1 MVQSQR
7 RNIMKKLATLIVVA
21 LGLAICNAALAEK
34 LKVKLQGY
42 QETPNTLSSPAFG
55 EFEATIS
62 PHEDSIAWEMT
73 YGGFPT
79 PVLQSHIHFGQ
90 RALSGGI
97 SIFLC
102 TNLTNAPP
110 PPATAT
116 QSCPTPGG
124 TISGLITSSDV
135 IGPAGQGIAPGE
147 LAEIIAAIRAGYAYV
162 NIHTQQFPS
171 GEIRGEFMRGHRGHR
186 HD

>member
-1 MVQSQR
+1 
-7 RNIMKKLATLIVVA
+7 MKKLATLIAVV

-42 QETPNTLSSPAFG
+42 QETPQTLSSPAFG

-62 PHEDSIAWEMT
+62 PNEDSIAWEMT
-73 YGGFPT
+73 YGGLPT

-110 PPATAT
+110 PPAART

-124 TISGLITSSDV
+124 TISGEIMSSDV
-135 IGPAGQGIAPGE
+135 IGPANQGIAPGE

-171 GEIRGEFMRGHRGHR
+171 GEIRGQFGRSNGHHPR
-186 HD
+186 D